1 MILKAPARFGTPA
14 DEGHGRGKG
23 MGYSAGANLRSQ
35 RQASFWN
42 DRVRTW
48 LIPTVSFRY
57 VDCKKETEITM
68 PSAPNTGRTFPH
80 IGTISEITRLTSECG
95 YILNQYLLQK
105 FFLKVLFQCE
115 SNLQ

>member
-68 PSAPNTGRTFPH
+68 PSAPHVISLDSCGEYYLAVDGEIGGRP
-80 IGTISEITRLTSECG
+80 
-95 YILNQYLLQK
+95 
-105 FFLKVLFQCE
+105 
-115 SNLQ
+115 

>member
-1 MILKAPARFGTPA
+1 
-14 DEGHGRGKG
+14 

-68 PSAPNTGRTFPH
+68 PSAPNTGRTF
-80 IGTISEITRLTSECG
+80 SSYRDN
-95 YILNQYLLQK
+95 Y
-105 FFLKVLFQCE
+105 
-115 SNLQ
+115 